1 MNASHRVDVAHPDT
15 ALVGGKI
22 VTVDPNATV
31 AEALAIG
38 HGRISAVGSS
48 AEIRRL
54 AGPLTS
60 IVELGG
66 RTVIPGLIDSH
77 LHAIRDGRTFGVR
90 PDWSAVSTLK
100 QALDTVRAAGRETST
115 GTWIIVIGGWDP
127 YQFAEKRSPT
137 PRELDEA
144 APDHPVYVQQLY
156 DLAVLNRR
164 AMQALRITAQTA
176 LPPAGQVEVDASGD
190 PTGIIRADGS
200 VATLAGLERRLPE
213 PSFEQQVDST
223 RAYFRELN
231 RVGITGILDGGGSDF
246 VPAQYHPLFALWRRG
261 GLTLRVRYDLTSP
274 NPGTELSDIKTFTQL
289 LPPRFGNDWLRFNGP
304 GEIVIWGMHDGSATA
319 KTFTPSSEA
328 KAALSEFA
336 HWAARNG
343 YPLHIHAS
351 QNSSAEQ
358 ILDVFEQ
365 VNQASPIAPLR
376 WAIVHIE
383 DASDE
388 TLRRMKALGVG
399 YAVQDRLYFAG
410 DDYAKLRSAETLRRA
425 PPIVTAM
432 KMGIE
437 VSGGTDALAIS
448 SFNPF
453 VSLRWFLDGKTITGA
468 ATRGPDE
475 LPSRLDALR
484 IYTLN
489 SAWMT
494 FDENERGSLEVGKVA
509 DLAVLDRDY
518 MTIPIDDIP
527 KIESLLTIVGGKIVH
542 AAKAGPF
549 PKDNYPGQPVG
560 F

>member
-1 MNASHRVDVAHPDT
+1 MNATHLIDVHYPDMT
-15 ALVGGKI
+15 LVGGKI
-22 VTVDPNATV
+22 VTVDQNATV
-31 AEALAIG
+31 AEALAIRDG
-38 HGRISAVGSS
+38 KISVIGSS
-48 AEIRRL
+48 AEIRML
-54 AGPLTS
+54 AGPRTT
-60 IVELGG
+60 IVELDG

-77 LHAIRDGRTFGVR
+77 LHAIRDGRTFVIR
-90 PDWSAVSTLK
+90 LDWSRVSTLK
-100 QALDTVRAAGRETST
+100 QALDTIRVAGRETSP
-115 GTWIIVIGGWDP
+115 GSWIVVIGGWDP
-127 YQFAEKRSPT
+127 YQLAERRSPT
-137 PRELDEA
+137 PQELDDA

-156 DLAVLNRR
+156 DLAVLNQR
-164 AMQALRITAQTA
+164 AMQALVITALTA
-176 LPPAGQVEVDASGD
+176 VPPAGKVELDAGGK
-190 PTGIIRADGS
+190 PTGVIKADGN

-223 RAYFRELN
+223 RAYFRSLN
-231 RVGITGILDGGGSDF
+231 RAGITGILDGGGSDF
-246 VPAQYHPLFALWRRG
+246 VPAQYQALFALWRRG

-289 LPPRFGNDWLRFNGP
+289 LPPRFGDDWLRFNGP

-319 KTFTPSSEA
+319 KTFTPSPEA
-328 KAALSEFA
+328 KAALLDFA
-336 HWAARNG
+336 HWAGRNG

-365 VNQASPIAPLR
+365 VNMTTPIAPLR
-376 WAIVHIE
+376 WAIIHIE

-388 TLRRMKALGVG
+388 TLRRMKTLGVG

-410 DDYAKLRSAETLRRA
+410 DDYAKLRPAETLRRA
-425 PPIVTAM
+425 PPVVTAM
-432 KMGIE
+432 KMGIK

-468 ATRGPDE
+468 TTRSPDQ

-494 FDENERGSLEVGKVA
+494 FDENERGSIEVGKLA
-509 DLAVLDRDY
+509 DIAVLDRDY
-518 MTIPIDDIP
+518 MAIPTHEIA
-527 KIESLLTIVGGKIVH
+527 KIESVLTIVGGKIVY
-542 AAKAGPF
+542 AAGAWPSPQK
-549 PKDNYPGQPVG
+549 
-560 F
+560 

>member
-1 MNASHRVDVAHPDT
+1 MDATHPVDVAYPDT
-15 ALVGGKI
+15 LLVGGKI

-31 AEALAIG
+31 AEALAILN
-38 HGRISAVGSS
+38 GRISAIGSS

-90 PDWSAVSTLK
+90 PDWSGVSTLK
-100 QALDTVRAAGRETST
+100 QALDTIRAAGRKTPP

-127 YQFAEKRSPT
+127 YQFVEKRSPT
-137 PRELDEA
+137 SQELDEA

-156 DLAVLNRR
+156 DFAVLSRR
-164 AMQALRITAQTA
+164 AMQALHITAQTA
-176 LPPAGQVEVDASGD
+176 IPPAGKVEVDARGE
-190 PTGIIRADGS
+190 PTGVVRADGN

-223 RAYFRELN
+223 RVYFRELN

-274 NPGTELSDIKTFTQL
+274 NPDTELSDIKTFTQL
-289 LPPRFGNDWLRFNGP
+289 LPPRFGDDWLRFNGP

-319 KTFTPSSEA
+319 KAFTPSPEA
-328 KAALSEFA
+328 KDALLKFA
-336 HWAARNG
+336 HWAGSNG

-376 WAIVHIE
+376 WAIIHIE

-388 TLRRMKALGVG
+388 TLRRMMALGVG

-410 DDYAKLRSAETLRRA
+410 DDYAKLRPAETLRRA
-425 PPIVTAM
+425 PPVVTAM
-432 KMGIE
+432 KMGIK

-468 ATRGPDE
+468 TTRSPDQ

-489 SAWMT
+489 GAWMT
-494 FDENERGSLEVGKVA
+494 FDENERGSLELGKLA

-518 MTIPIDDIP
+518 MTVPIKDIGV
-527 KIESLLTIVGGKIVH
+527 IESVLTMVEGRIVY
-542 AAKAGPF
+542 AADPF
-549 PKDNYPGQPVG
+549 HKRENS
-560 F
+560 

>member
-1 MNASHRVDVAHPDT
+1 MNASQRIDVAHPDT
-15 ALVGGKI
+15 VLVGGKI
-22 VTVDPNATV
+22 VTIDPKATV
-31 AEALAIG
+31 AEALAIRS
-38 HGRISAVGSS
+38 GRISAIGSS

-60 IVELGG
+60 IVELRG

-90 PDWSAVSTLK
+90 PDWSGVSTLK
-100 QALDTVRAAGRETST
+100 QALDTIRAAGRETSP

-127 YQFAEKRSPT
+127 YQFGERRSPT
-137 PRELDEA
+137 PQELDEA

-164 AMQALRITAQTA
+164 AMQELHITAQTA
-176 LPPAGQVEVDASGD
+176 LPPAGKVELNTSGE
-190 PTGIIRADGS
+190 PTGVVRADGN
-200 VATLAGLERRLPE
+200 VATLAGIERRLPE

-231 RVGITGILDGGGSDF
+231 RFGITGILDGGGSDF

-261 GLTLRVRYDLTSP
+261 GLTVRVRYDLTSP
-274 NPGTELSDIKTFTQL
+274 NPGTELTDIKTFTQL
-289 LPPRFGNDWLRFNGP
+289 LPPRFGDEWLRFNGP

-319 KTFTPSSEA
+319 KPFTPSPEA
-328 KAALSEFA
+328 KDALVKFA
-336 HWAARNG
+336 HWAGSKG

-365 VNQASPIAPLR
+365 VNQSSPIAPLR
-376 WAIVHIE
+376 WAIIHIE

-388 TLRRMKALGVG
+388 TLRRMKALGAG

-410 DDYAKLRSAETLRRA
+410 DDYAKLRPAETLRRA
-425 PPIVTAM
+425 PPVVTAM
-432 KMGIE
+432 RMGIK

-468 ATRGPDE
+468 TTRSAE
-475 LPSRLDALR
+475 QLPSRLDALR

-489 SAWMT
+489 GAWMT
-494 FDENERGSLEVGKVA
+494 FDENERGSIEVGKLA
-509 DLAVLDRDY
+509 DVAVLDRDY
-518 MTIPIDDIP
+518 MTIPVKDVGT
-527 KIESLLTIVGGKIVH
+527 IESVLTIVGGRIVYAGDPFH
-542 AAKAGPF
+542 QPKAG
-549 PKDNYPGQPVG
+549 K
-560 F
+560 